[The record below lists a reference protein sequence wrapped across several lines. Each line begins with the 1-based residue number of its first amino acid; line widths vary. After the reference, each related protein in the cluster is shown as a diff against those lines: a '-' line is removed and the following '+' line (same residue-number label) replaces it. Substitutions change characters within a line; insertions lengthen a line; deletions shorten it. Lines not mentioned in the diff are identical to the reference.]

1 MKKKIL
7 IVDDNPSLA
16 KSLEI
21 RLHGAGYET
30 LVANDGDEGLR
41 MAREQKPDLILL
53 DVLLPKIDGFTV
65 CRLLKFDRL
74 YEHLPIII
82 LTAKSQAKDM
92 EIGKE
97 IAADAYVVKPFNWAS
112 LLALVEQLLKKDA
125 QLAEA
130 SFEKQTKA

>member
-30 LVANDGDEGLR
+30 LAAHDGDEGLK

-74 YEHLPIII
+74 YEQIPIVI

-112 LLALVEQLLKKDA
+112 LLALVDQLLKKEA
-125 QLAEA
+125 QLADA
-130 SFEKQTKA
+130 PFEKQPRA